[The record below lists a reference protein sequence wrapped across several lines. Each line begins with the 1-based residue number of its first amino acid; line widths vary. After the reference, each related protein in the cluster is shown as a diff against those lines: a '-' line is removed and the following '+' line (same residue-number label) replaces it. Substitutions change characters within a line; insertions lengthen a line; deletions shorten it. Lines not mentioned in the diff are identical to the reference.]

1 MRLFLCFLFFG
12 VLITSISAQTL
23 EFSTVRLVGTNAETV
38 PAGKVWKVVKAIPAQ
53 TITRSTS
60 TSYSTPSTSNVFA
73 CLINGQTVPLT
84 RVDAGVTTGRT
95 GSSSSQSA
103 VYQNLNTDMFPFWLP
118 TGTTLEAS
126 TGLFYLSVI
135 EFTVVP

>member
-1 MRLFLCFLFFG
+1 MRFFLCFLFFG

-23 EFSTVRLVGTNAETV
+23 EFSTVRLVGTNAQTV
-38 PAGKVWKVVKAIPAQ
+38 PAGKVWKVVKAIPSQ

-60 TSYSTPSTSNVFA
+60 TSYSTPSTGNVFE
-73 CLINGQTVPLT
+73 CLINGQVVPLT